1 MTMTTDA
8 PKVVEVKFELQLADV
23 EQGLAQLPRARLSKF
38 FGWFGVVAVVAIIGW
53 RWHEGR
59 DPSLL
64 AIVGEL
70 LIATFVLGRDP
81 TKRIAKRIF
90 DALPAD
96 ALQVSLQCDEAG
108 VQLMSSDSTTHVA
121 WNEVVRVLD
130 TRASFLIFTSRTNA
144 QIVPKRALQAHQVS
158 ALRQLVARHVVPQRE
173 PWLTP
178 AIQRRLVVYAALFAA
193 VWAIYYYGRSR

>member
-1 MTMTTDA
+1 MATDV
-8 PKVVEVKFELQLADV
+8 PKIIEIKFELQLVDV
-23 EQGLAQLPRARLSKF
+23 EQGLAQLPRARLSKV
-38 FGWFGVVAVVAIIGW
+38 FGWFGVVAVVAIIAW

-64 AIVGEL
+64 AIVGVL
-70 LIATFVLGRDP
+70 LVATFFLRRDP

-90 DALPAD
+90 EALPAD
-96 ALQVSLQCDEAG
+96 ALQVSLQCDETG
-108 VQLMSSDSTTHVA
+108 IQLTSSDSSTHVA

-144 QIVPKRALQAHQVS
+144 QIVPKRALQTDQVN

-178 AIQRRLVVYAALFAA
+178 AIQRRLLVYAALFAA
-193 VWAIYYYGRSR
+193 VWVIYYYNRNR

>member
-1 MTMTTDA
+1 MTIAADA

-23 EQGLAQLPRARLSKF
+23 EQGLALLPRARLSKI
-38 FGWFGVVAVVAIIGW
+38 FGWFGVIAVILIIGW

-64 AIVGEL
+64 AIVGVF
-70 LIATFVLGRDP
+70 LIAIFVLGRDP
-81 TKRIAKRIF
+81 TKRIARRIF
-90 DALPAD
+90 EALPPD

-108 VQLMSSDSTTHVA
+108 VQLMSNDSSTSVA

-144 QIVPKRALQAHQVS
+144 QIVPKRALQTDQVND
-158 ALRQLVARHVVPQRE
+158 LRQLFGRHVVPQHE

-178 AIQRRLVVYAALFAA
+178 AIVRRLIVYAALFAA
-193 VWAIYYYGRSR
+193 VWAIYYYKRSR